1 MLQITALKGQDFRVI
16 GKAVLIMPKV
26 LSLSVT
32 SSDSKM
38 KVWDQVM
45 VHLDQRPGS
54 QPSELVLIYCTVK
67 LQFSGTFYQGF
78 TD

>member
-38 KVWDQVM
+38 KV
-45 VHLDQRPGS
+45 
-54 QPSELVLIYCTVK
+54 
-67 LQFSGTFYQGF
+67 
-78 TD
+78 